1 MKRQQA
7 GYIWKVGRSW
17 FGRWRD
23 DVIENGQ
30 VCRRQQSAR
39 LADVCDRFR
48 TKADVRPLLV
58 EKLRSLNEGKARPE
72 STLPVADFVEEFYF
86 KFIEENYKPSTIGGY
101 KSLWRM
107 YLSSRLNKIML
118 RDFRT
123 VDAAQLLSDIH
134 RATGLGRTTLKHIKS
149 FLSGVF
155 TFAKNQGVLD
165 GMNPIHEAMIPK
177 KAAESRET
185 HATTPGEVLA
195 FMDVLEK
202 AGELKACAAV
212 ALMFFAGL
220 RPGEARGARWEDL
233 EDRRLRVRQSIWQ
246 THTTSPKTKGS
257 ASPVPVIEPLA
268 SILVSLWA
276 ADGNPIS
283 GPLLRGP
290 SGKALDLHNLARRIV
305 VPTLTRC
312 SVCLKR
318 QADHKA
324 ESHAFVLDTSV
335 PPWRGWYAL
344 RRGVATAVTAL
355 STGSLAAKGLLRH
368 SSVSTTERHYIKDVP
383 DTTLQAMKRL
393 EDLCGERRTT
403 SGAKPS

>member
-23 DVIENGQ
+23 DVVENGQ
-30 VCRRQQSAR
+30 VCRRQRSAK
-39 LADVCDRFR
+39 LADVCDRYR
-48 TKADVRPLLV
+48 TKADVRPLLA
-58 EKLRSLNEGKARPE
+58 EKLRALNEGKSRPE

-107 YLSSRLNKIML
+107 YLSSRLKRIML

-123 VDAAQLLSDIH
+123 VDAAQLLSDVH
-134 RATGLGRTTLKHIKS
+134 RATGLGRTSLKHTKS

-155 TFAKNQGVLD
+155 TYAKNQGVLD

-177 KAAESRET
+177 KAAESKET
-185 HATTPGEVLA
+185 HATTPAEVLA

-233 EDRRLRVRQSIWQ
+233 EGSRLVVRQSIWQ
-246 THTTSPKTKGS
+246 TFTTSPKTKGS
-257 ASPVPVIEPLA
+257 ANPVPVVEPLA
-268 SILVSLWA
+268 SILASLRA
-276 ADGNPIS
+276 ADDNPSS
-283 GPLLRGP
+283 GPILRGP
-290 SGKALDLHNLARRIV
+290 SVKALDLHNLARRIV

-312 SVCLKR
+312 AVCLKR
-318 QADHKA
+318 QTDHKS
-324 ESHAFVLDTSV
+324 ESHAFELDTSI
-335 PPWRGWYAL
+335 PAWRGWYAL

-368 SSVSTTERHYIKDVP
+368 SSVSTTERHYIKEVP
-383 DTTLQAMKRL
+383 ETTLQAMKRL
-393 EDLCGERRTT
+393 EALCGEGNAIFGT
-403 SGAKPS
+403 KPS